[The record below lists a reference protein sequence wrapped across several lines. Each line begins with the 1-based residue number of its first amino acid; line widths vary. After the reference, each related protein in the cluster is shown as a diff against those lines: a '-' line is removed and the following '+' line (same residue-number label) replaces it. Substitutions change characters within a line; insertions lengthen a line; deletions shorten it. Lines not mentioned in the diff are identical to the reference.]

1 MKGDPLIAVE
11 STGEVGE
18 EDEVRLGDAQLEER
32 SLQVQLHRTVPV
44 QPLTPLA
51 RTTATGLPAIE
62 VNRIRSLN
70 LLNKVWKINKTI

>member
-11 STGEVGE
+11 SAGEVGE

-32 SLQVQLHRTVPV
+32 PLQVQLHGTVPV

-51 RTTATGLPAIE
+51 RTTATGLPAIAFSQI
-62 VNRIRSLN
+62 V
-70 LLNKVWKINKTI
+70 

>member
-11 STGEVGE
+11 SAGEVGE

-32 SLQVQLHRTVPV
+32 PLQVQLRLPV

-51 RTTATGLPAIE
+51 RSTATGLPAME
-62 VNRIRSLN
+62 SESLYRDPR
-70 LLNKVWKINKTI
+70 LQ